1 MPGEEME
8 RVPRSGE
15 SPSLEPVSEARIDGG
30 DWGLRIEDDGW
41 YLCEEGAGRRRVSVG
56 EAVERVGN
64 RAAVF
69 RVTRM
74 FVAAIGRELAVAA
87 WIKPTAPGHEDLRA
101 RGLDPK
107 LPSEQIALAG
117 DVIARLGAE
126 LAAAEA
132 TRPG

>member
-1 MPGEEME
+1 MAGEEMV
-8 RVPRSGE
+8 RVPRSDE
-15 SPSLEPVSEARIDGG
+15 SPSLEPVPEARIDGG

-41 YLCEEGAGRRRVSVG
+41 YLYEEGAGRRRISVG

-69 RVTRM
+69 RATRM
-74 FVAAIGRELAVAA
+74 FLAAIARELSAGA
-87 WIKPTAPGHEDLRA
+87 WISPTAPGHDELRA